1 MKQFNQV
8 YASFL
13 FHLLN
18 KISLKSFKNPK
29 SSLKNVFTKIFPTP
43 KKEEILWKYNLHLE
57 KALIKTSLTW
67 YFPSDLFANRRGSL
81 HLIQLS
87 KPKTFIHNS

>member
-1 MKQFNQV
+1 MLYSRTRGIMKQFNKV

-43 KKEEILWKYNLHLE
+43 ERRDFVEI
-57 KALIKTSLTW
+57 
-67 YFPSDLFANRRGSL
+67 
-81 HLIQLS
+81 
-87 KPKTFIHNS
+87 